1 MAPSDGNPL
10 TGTVEVDETYI
21 GGKVGNVKDRK
32 EAWENK
38 APVVA
43 LVERSGS
50 VRSLHVP
57 DVTAKTLKT
66 AI

>member
-1 MAPSDGNPL
+1 MAPTDGNPL

-21 GGKVGNVKDRK
+21 GGKARNVKDRK

-43 LVERSGS
+43 LVERGGD
-50 VRSLHVP
+50 VRSVHVA
-57 DVTAKTLKT
+57 DVTQNPQECDS
-66 AI
+66 